1 MPCSAWHH
9 GRHHPEA
16 GGPSASCSCT
26 LLTLLHPFSFRPSL
40 YGAESAPSSDPQI
53 GALTTKPFAP
63 PGAQHS
69 AMHCTLSAHVCYILR
84 YTVCACAV
92 FRSAFLRCT
101 ALPSAVLRSPPLHCA
116 PLRCT
121 ALCSAPPRC
130 TAPQVFGG
138 SWGSTLALCYAIKH
152 ADKVQCSARG
162 NSIHSMH
169 ARTLARTRGS
179 PSVCLWIRSGPWAP
193 ALQCRVCR
201 YLFILRPTHETKH
214 AVTSL
219 CASQ

>member
-53 GALTTKPFAP
+53 GALTTEPFSP

-69 AMHCTLSAHVCYILR
+69 AMHCTLSAQVCYTLR

-92 FRSAFLRCT
+92 F
-101 ALPSAVLRSPPLHCA
+101 PSAPLRSPPLPSAALRSALLRRGARPRRCLEARGA
-116 PLRCT
+116 PRSPSAT
-121 ALCSAPPRC
+121 PSSTRTRCSAAHAE
-130 TAPQVFGG
+130 TAFTP
-138 SWGSTLALCYAIKH
+138 C
-152 ADKVQCSARG
+152 
-162 NSIHSMH
+162 MH
-169 ARTLARTRGS
+169 ARSHARVVAHLSACGSGVARGPPPCS
-179 PSVCLWIRSGPWAP
+179 AESADICS
-193 ALQCRVCR
+193 
-201 YLFILRPTHETKH
+201 F
-214 AVTSL
+214 
-219 CASQ
+219 